1 LTLAQEM
8 NDEIPE
14 EFADAPSTQ
23 STASATAAAP
33 TEGPPLPK
41 AAATISQNLAMAFE
55 AASRG
60 EEHLVK
66 YAASRNA
73 KDKAELRDH
82 WLELKAQFPS
92 KEQY

>member
-1 LTLAQEM
+1 MDDQ
-8 NDEIPE
+8 IPE

-23 STASATAAAP
+23 STASATAAAGP
-33 TEGPPLPK
+33 QKDPPLPK

-73 KDKAELRDH
+73 KDKTELRDH
-82 WLELKAQFPS
+82 WPELKAQFPS